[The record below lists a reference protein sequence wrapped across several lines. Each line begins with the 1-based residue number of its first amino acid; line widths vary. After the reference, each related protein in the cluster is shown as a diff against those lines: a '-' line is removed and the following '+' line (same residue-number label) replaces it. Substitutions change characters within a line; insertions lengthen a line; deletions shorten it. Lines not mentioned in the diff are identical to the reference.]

1 MVLNG
6 LVTIRAYKK
15 IDFFNVNCMVE
26 NEKSA
31 NVTFTYMIANRW
43 IGVRFDVAVVLVTG
57 IAAALTMACR
67 GLIDANMLTFSLQNL
82 TDVVVHFSVSIRMIA
97 EMNNF
102 MTAS

>member
-15 IDFFNVNCMVE
+15 IDYFNVNCMVE

-43 IGVRFDVAVVLVTG
+43 IGIRYDAAVVLVTG
-57 IAAALTMACR
+57 IAAGLCIGFR
-67 GLIDANMLTFSLQNL
+67 GVIEPNMLTFSL
-82 TDVVVHFSVSIRMIA
+82 
-97 EMNNF
+97 
-102 MTAS
+102 

>member
-15 IDFFNVNCMVE
+15 IDYFNVNCMVE

-43 IGVRFDVAVVLVTG
+43 IGVRFDMAVVLITG
-57 IAAALTMACR
+57 IAASLCMASR
-67 GLIDANMLTFSLQNL
+67 GYIEANMLTFSL
-82 TDVVVHFSVSIRMIA
+82 
-97 EMNNF
+97 
-102 MTAS
+102 